1 MEVLVMSSFIKSVLY
16 REVSSKKCFA
26 VLFYR
31 TENENGC
38 LRVNISFVETPN
50 FVKEL
55 SQKGVQIMQFLGANS
70 VDVFLKKN
78 GCEFIK
84 RLPISPDS
92 DIFEALEIT
101 SSCLRIFK
109 LFNS

>member
-1 MEVLVMSSFIKSVLY
+1 MSSFIKSVLY

-31 TENENGC
+31 TEKDC
-38 LRVNISFVETPN
+38 SRVNISFVETPN

-92 DIFEALEIT
+92 DTFEALEIT